1 MTQRTVSEVWSGTSV
16 ETPSV
21 RELLGKIWQTF
32 MVWQQRASERVAL
45 RSMDDRALKDIG
57 ITRADVWRECRKPFW
72 QE

>member
-21 RELLGKIWQTF
+21 RELLGKIWQTL

-45 RSMDDRALKDIG
+45 RSMDDRELKDIG

>member
-21 RELLGKIWQTF
+21 RELLGKIWQTL

-45 RSMDDRALKDIG
+45 RSMDDRELKDIG
-57 ITRADVWRECRKPFW
+57 ITRSDVWRECRKPFW